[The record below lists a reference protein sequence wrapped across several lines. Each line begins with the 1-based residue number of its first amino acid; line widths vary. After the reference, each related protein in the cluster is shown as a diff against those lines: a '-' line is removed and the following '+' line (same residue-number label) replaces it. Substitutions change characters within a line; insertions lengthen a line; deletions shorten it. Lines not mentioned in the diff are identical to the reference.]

1 MQTSFPAR
9 YIYLA
14 AAASGLIAALAI
26 RRGMNRAAAGCANC
40 GYSLAGLPV
49 DAAACPECGGK
60 IGKSTA

>member
-1 MQTSFPAR
+1 MFPAC
-9 YIYLA
+9 YVP
-14 AAASGLIAALAI
+14 ALALI
-26 RRGMNRAAAGCANC
+26 TGVPSAIALRRHKKKVAAGLCADC